1 MPFFGVAL
9 LMYEYYFRDFC
20 HSPSKGT
27 LVGEQTV
34 SAVGHRSFILSGD
47 VSGEAGLSGV
57 RRNGLLSCTGQIR
70 GAQLGGIPPKNL
82 RLQPAAVNCPE
93 VPTYARVAF
102 YALARIFAFLSN
114 RWVWHRERCQG
125 QATALGGGR

>member
-1 MPFFGVAL
+1 MEAPSFGRGQRQSAVPFFGVEL

-57 RRNGLLSCTGQIR
+57 RCNGLLSCIGQIR
-70 GAQLGGIPPKNL
+70 GAQLGGIPPK
-82 RLQPAAVNCPE
+82 PA
-93 VPTYARVAF
+93 VAT
-102 YALARIFAFLSN
+102 
-114 RWVWHRERCQG
+114 RCCQ
-125 QATALGGGR
+125 LP